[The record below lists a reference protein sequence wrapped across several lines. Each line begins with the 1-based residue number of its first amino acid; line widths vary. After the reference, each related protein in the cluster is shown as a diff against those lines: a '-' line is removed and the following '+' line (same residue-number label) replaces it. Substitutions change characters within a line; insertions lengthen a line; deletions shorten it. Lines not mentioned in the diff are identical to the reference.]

1 MKNYLL
7 LLFFFKAHLAYEKEA
22 ILITNSGTNALLIFF
37 LKQSNKNQC
46 PSFLFKALLLGVVV
60 IKKLNKDE
68 S

>member
-22 ILITNSGTNALLIFF
+22 ILITNSGTNALLIF